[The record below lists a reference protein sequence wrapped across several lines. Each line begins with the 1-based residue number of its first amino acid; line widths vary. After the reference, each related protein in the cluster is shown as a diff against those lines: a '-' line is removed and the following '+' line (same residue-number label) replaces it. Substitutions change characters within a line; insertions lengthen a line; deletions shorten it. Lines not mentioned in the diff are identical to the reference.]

1 MNTQKQQYN
10 DHYPVLLKEV
20 LSHLENG
27 ADKHYL
33 DCTFGAG
40 GYSRAILENFAGKL
54 TAFDQDK
61 YVMPFATKIKEQF
74 GQRFHFV
81 QDNFAS
87 ASRHNLGLFDA
98 VILDLGVSSMQLD
111 TLERGFSF
119 MRDGPLDMRMSNE
132 GMSAKDV
139 VNNMEEGAL
148 ADIIFK
154 YGEEQQSRRIA
165 KFIVNARQAGEIN
178 TTMQLA
184 DIIKNAIGKGHFKKK
199 IDPATKTFQAIRI
212 YINKELEALEQLL
225 ADSKQLLK
233 ENGKLIVVSFHSLED
248 SIVKNFFKEHSEKKV
263 ARSKYSTLK
272 PNMDPNLWLNIIT
285 KKPTTPSEQ
294 EIRENI
300 RSRSAK
306 MRVAQKRGDDD
317 I

>member
-1 MNTQKQQYN
+1 MNIQKQYN

-27 ADKHYL
+27 PDKHYL

-40 GYSRAILENFAGKL
+40 GYSQAILENFAGKL

-61 YVMPFATKIKEQF
+61 HVMPFVTKIKEQF
-74 GQRFHFV
+74 GERFHFV
-81 QDNFAS
+81 QDNF
-87 ASRHNLGLFDA
+87 SRVAAHNLGTFDA

-132 GMSAKDV
+132 GMSAKDII
-139 VNNMEEGAL
+139 NNMEESAL

-165 KFIVNARQAGEIN
+165 KFIVNARQTEEIS

-184 DIIKNAIGKGHFKKK
+184 NTIRSAIGKGHFKKK

-212 YINKELEALEQLL
+212 YINKELDALEQLL
-225 ADSKQLLK
+225 ADSKKLLK
-233 ENGKLIVVSFHSLED
+233 IGGKLIIVSFHSLED
-248 SIVKNFFKEHSEKKV
+248 SIVKSFFKEHSEKKV
-263 ARSKYSTLK
+263 ARSKYSVIA

-294 EIRENI
+294 EIKANI

-306 MRVAQKRGDDD
+306 MRVAEKRGGDGV
-317 I
+317 

>member
-1 MNTQKQQYN
+1 MNVKTQYN
-10 DHYPVLLKEV
+10 DHYPVLLTEV

-27 ADKHYL
+27 SDKHYL

-40 GYSRAILENFAGKL
+40 GYSQAILENFTGKL

-61 YVMPFATKIKEQF
+61 HVMPFATKIKEQF
-74 GQRFHFV
+74 GERFHFV
-81 QDNFAS
+81 QDNF
-87 ASRHNLGLFDA
+87 SRVAQHNLGPFDA
-98 VILDLGVSSMQLD
+98 LILDLGVSSMQLD

-139 VNNMEEGAL
+139 INNMEESAL

-165 KFIVNARQAGEIN
+165 KFIVNARQTEEIR

-184 DIIKNAIGKGHFKKK
+184 NIIRNAIGRGHFKKK

-212 YINKELEALEQLL
+212 YINKELDALEQLL
-225 ADSKQLLK
+225 TDSKKLLK
-233 ENGKLIVVSFHSLED
+233 VGGKLIIVSFHSLED

-263 ARSKYSTLK
+263 ARSKYSAIA

-285 KKPTTPSEQ
+285 KKPTIPSEQ
-294 EIRENI
+294 EIRANI

-306 MRVAQKRGDDD
+306 MRVAEKRGDND

>member
-1 MNTQKQQYN
+1 MNIQKQYN

-27 ADKHYL
+27 PDKHYL

-40 GYSRAILENFAGKL
+40 GYSQAILENFAGKL

-61 YVMPFATKIKEQF
+61 HVMPFVTKIKEQF
-74 GQRFHFV
+74 GERFHFV
-81 QDNFAS
+81 QDNFSRVA
-87 ASRHNLGLFDA
+87 RHNLGTFDA

-139 VNNMEEGAL
+139 INNMEENAL

-165 KFIVNARQAGEIN
+165 KFIVNARQTEEIS

-184 DIIKNAIGKGHFKKK
+184 NIIRSAIGKGHFKKK

-212 YINKELEALEQLL
+212 YINKELDALEQLL
-225 ADSKQLLK
+225 ADSKKLLK
-233 ENGKLIVVSFHSLED
+233 IGGKLIIVSFHSLED
-248 SIVKNFFKEHSEKKV
+248 SIVKSFFKEHSEKKV
-263 ARSKYSTLK
+263 ARSKYSVIA

-294 EIRENI
+294 EIKANI

-306 MRVAQKRGDDD
+306 MRVAEKRGGDD